1 MKYLDLPAKK
11 AYELMNCGGLVLVCS
26 KSPDGR
32 YDLAPVAWACPLDY
46 EPASRVLFVCDPNHA
61 THANIESSRA
71 FVLALPTPQ
80 QRGLVEKA
88 GSVSAR
94 DADKY
99 AAFGIESFPAGDVDA
114 LVPAGVAAWL
124 ECRLL
129 RTVAEGSS
137 SIVLGEVI
145 RASAVP
151 EAWKLRLHYAS
162 EGVMYS
168 PGERL

>member
-1 MKYLDLPAKK
+1 
-11 AYELMNCGGLVLVCS
+11 
-26 KSPDGR
+26 
-32 YDLAPVAWACPLDY
+32 
-46 EPASRVLFVCDPNHA
+46 
-61 THANIESSRA
+61 
-71 FVLALPTPQ
+71 
-80 QRGLVEKA
+80 
-88 GSVSAR
+88 
-94 DADKY
+94 
-99 AAFGIESFPAGDVDA
+99 VDA

-145 RASAVP
+145 RARAVP